1 MVVEV
6 LLQLLIDKVDG
17 ELLEAV
23 VLEHLE
29 PGDVQHRAE
38 VGLNRLLMFNA
49 LCIIWKNTFF
59 IVASI
64 RVALHFSINHLCDK
78 NTLI

>member
-6 LLQLLIDKVDG
+6 LLQLLVDKVDG

-38 VGLNRLLMFNA
+38 VGLNRLLILNS
-49 LCIIWKNTFF
+49 L
-59 IVASI
+59 
-64 RVALHFSINHLCDK
+64 
-78 NTLI
+78 